1 MGKMPKIPKN
11 LTDKDMVKNYVEEQT
26 IEDQLLKA
34 AKKAEKLEAAAR
46 AEAPP
51 AHLARAGLTP
61 EVGFTPEVVNKLGK
75 ELFAMKLEL
84 ANAGV
89 TGYNY
94 KIKRDGETI
103 TLTVANKNFN

>member
-34 AKKAEKLEAAAR
+34 AKKAEKLEQAAKL
-46 AEAPP
+46 EAPP

-61 EVGFTPEVVNKLGK
+61 EVGFTPEVIDKLGK
-75 ELFAMKLEL
+75 ALLSLKMEL
-84 ANAGV
+84 ANSGV
-89 TGYNY
+89 TSYNF

-103 TLTVANKNFN
+103 ILNVTNKKM

>member
-34 AKKAEKLEAAAR
+34 AKKAEKLEAAAKL
-46 AEAPP
+46 EAPP
-51 AHLARAGLTP
+51 APLARAG
-61 EVGFTPEVVNKLGK
+61 FTPELTDQLGK
-75 ELFAMKLEL
+75 ALMALKLEL

-89 TGYNY
+89 TGYNF

-103 TLTVANKNFN
+103 TLTVTNKKY

>member
-34 AKKAEKLEAAAR
+34 AKKAEKLEQAAKL
-46 AEAPP
+46 EAPP

-61 EVGFTPEVVNKLGK
+61 DVGFTPE
-75 ELFAMKLEL
+75 FAAQLSKNLLALKMEL
-84 ANAGV
+84 ANSGV
-89 TGYNY
+89 TSYNL

-103 TLTVANKNFN
+103 TLSVANKKF

>member
-34 AKKAEKLEAAAR
+34 AKL
-46 AEAPP
+46 EAPP

-61 EVGFTPEVVNKLGK
+61 EVGFTPETVSKLGK
-75 ELFAMKLEL
+75 ELLAMKLEL
-84 ANAGV
+84 ANSGI
-89 TGYNY
+89 TSYNY

-103 TLTVANKNFN
+103 ILAVTNKKSN